1 MRVKRRIISA
11 RMSQRKGRKPTL
23 QELVDQAGLDVIGH
37 RIRRLRTRQNYSIRD
52 LADIAQVSKNTLLRL
67 EQGQPTHLSTIVAV
81 CKALKVKTNSVV
93 GPETPQ
99 ASIRAVHK
107 VSDYVWMDMN
117 NFAGFGNDPA
127 LDPELVRLNQLG
139 PDVTPFSNM
148 KARFGDGV
156 FNPNVILLTKPT
168 PRRSH
173 RGDEFV
179 WVVSGTLKVVFDD
192 QEVVLQEE
200 EACMFWAAEM
210 HHYEPANEGETVKV
224 LSIIIDPF
232 PGQPVRLHI
241 GKPKLTDDEE

>member
-1 MRVKRRIISA
+1 M
-11 RMSQRKGRKPTL
+11 

-67 EQGQPTHLSTIVAV
+67 EQGHPTHLSTIVAV
-81 CKALKVKTNSVV
+81 CKALKVKTSSVV
-93 GPETPQ
+93 GAETPQ

-107 VSDYVWMDMN
+107 VTDFTWMDMN
-117 NFAGFGNDPA
+117 NFYGNGQDVPLDPA
-127 LDPELVRLNQLG
+127 LVAANQLG
-139 PDVTPFSNM
+139 SDVTPFSNM
-148 KARFGDGV
+148 KSRFSDGV
-156 FNPNVILLTKPT
+156 FNPNIILLTKPT

-179 WVVSGTLKVVFDD
+179 WVVSGAVKIVFDD
-192 QEVVLQEE
+192 QEIVLEE
-200 EACMFWAAEM
+200 EESCMFWAAEM
-210 HHYEPANEGETVKV
+210 HHYEPAVEGATVKV

-241 GKPKLTDDEE
+241 GKPKPTDEEE

>member
-1 MRVKRRIISA
+1 M
-11 RMSQRKGRKPTL
+11 

-37 RIRRLRTRQNYSIRD
+37 RIRRLRSRQNYSIRD

-67 EQGQPTHLSTIVAV
+67 EQGHPTHLSTIVSV
-81 CKALKVKTNSVV
+81 CKALKVKTSSIV
-93 GPETPQ
+93 GIETPQ
-99 ASIRAVHK
+99 ASIRAVHLK
-107 VSDYVWMDMN
+107 KDYVWMDMN
-117 NFAGFGNDPA
+117 NFAGNGDDPA
-127 LDPELVRLNQLG
+127 LDPDLVRRNQLG

-148 KARFGDGV
+148 KSRFSDGV

-179 WVVSGTLKVVFDD
+179 WVVSGALKIVFDN
-192 QEVVLQEE
+192 QEVILQEE
-200 EACMFWAAEM
+200 EACMFWASEM
-210 HHYEPANEGETVKV
+210 HHYEPATEGESVKV

-241 GKPKLTDDEE
+241 GKPKPTDEEE

>member
-1 MRVKRRIISA
+1 
-11 RMSQRKGRKPTL
+11 MSQRKGRKPTL

-67 EQGQPTHLSTIVAV
+67 EQGHPTHLSTIVAV
-81 CKALKVKTNSVV
+81 CKALKVKTSSVV
-93 GPETPQ
+93 GVETPQ

-107 VSDYVWMDMN
+107 KSDYVWMDMN
-117 NFAGFGNDPA
+117 NFSGYGDDPA
-127 LDPELVRLNQLG
+127 LDPELVYRNEL
-139 PDVTPFSNM
+139 PESVTPFSNI

-156 FNPNVILLTKPT
+156 FNPNMILLAKPT

-192 QEVVLQEE
+192 QEMVLEEE

-210 HHYEPANEGETVKV
+210 HHYEPAIEGETVKV

-232 PGQPVRLHI
+232 PGQPVRLHL
-241 GKPKLTDDEE
+241 GKRKPTDDGE

>member
-1 MRVKRRIISA
+1 MRAKRRIISA

-67 EQGQPTHLSTIVAV
+67 EQGHPTHLSTIVAV
-81 CKALKVKTNSVV
+81 CKALKAKPSSIV
-93 GPETPQ
+93 GPETPH
-99 ASIRAVHK
+99 ASIRACHTK
-107 VSDYVWMDMN
+107 DDYVWLDMN
-117 NFAGFGNDPA
+117 NFLGSG
-127 LDPELVRLNQLG
+127 LDKPLDAEKVSQNTLG
-139 PDVTPFSNM
+139 PEVTPFALLQSKM
-148 KARFGDGV
+148 KDGV

-179 WVVSGTLKVVFDD
+179 WVISGTLRVVFDD
-192 QEVVLQEE
+192 QEITLAEE
-200 EACMFWAAEM
+200 ESCMFWASEM
-210 HHYEPANEGETVKV
+210 HHYEPAVEGQAVKV

-232 PGQPVRLHI
+232 PGQAVRLHI
-241 GKPKLTDDEE
+241 GKAKPTDDEE